1 MSTFAIR
8 PGFPSGCPYADSAES
23 INRGVRMQEKA
34 NDYEEFAEPLRSYAP
49 ALESLMRELLLSRGI
64 QIHYV
69 RSRVKAKA
77 STIRKLEDPAKNY
90 TGISDLTDM
99 LGVRIV
105 TYFPDDVDRVAD
117 VIEREFEIDEENSID
132 KRALLDPDRFG
143 YLSLHFI
150 ARLKSPRIELAE
162 YTRFKEFVFEVQVR
176 SILQHAWAE
185 IEHDL
190 GYKSSSALPP
200 EIKRRFSRVA
210 GMLEVAD
217 DEFQAIRDDL
227 AAHQRKIDRAAGKNW
242 EGIALDEAS
251 IYSLMS
257 RDEGMRSVDRAIAHG
272 LSRSLTRPERS
283 YAASR
288 LAEIRA
294 LGFDTVPEVRSAV
307 LERRE
312 EITAFAVAWIS
323 DENTAKLW
331 AKGTD
336 IVSAEVSE
344 QPYGVD
350 AEFTA
355 LPIGVGLFY
364 YWLLMCASGE
374 VIDPPYH
381 EEAVRSLSRVYRRL
395 SEVSD

>member
-1 MSTFAIR
+1 MFSVM
-8 PGFPSGCPYADSAES
+8 GWG
-23 INRGVRMQEKA
+23 MQDKA
-34 NDYEEFAEPLRSYAP
+34 NDYEDFAEPLRNYAP
-49 ALESLMRELLLSRGI
+49 ALESLMRELLLSQGI

-105 TYFPDDVDRVAD
+105 TYFPDDVDRVAE
-117 VIEREFEIDEENSID
+117 VIRREFEIDDENSID

-150 ARLKSPRIELAE
+150 AQLKSPRIELAE
-162 YTRFKEFVFEVQVR
+162 YTRFKEFIFEVQVR

-217 DEFQAIRDDL
+217 NEFQAIRDDL
-227 AAHQRKIDRAAGKNW
+227 AAHQRGIDRAAGKNW

-251 IYSLMS
+251 VYSLMS
-257 RDEGMRSVDRAIAHG
+257 RDARLRSVDRHIARG
-272 LSRSLTRPERS
+272 VGRSMTRPERS

-288 LAEIRA
+288 LAELRA
-294 LGFDTVPEVRSAV
+294 LGFSTVSDVRSAV
-307 LERRE
+307 LERRG
-312 EITAFAVAWIS
+312 EIEAFAIAWIS
-323 DENTAKLW
+323 DETTGQLW
-331 AKGTD
+331 VKGTD
-336 IVSAEVSE
+336 IINAEASE
-344 QPYGVD
+344 KSYGMD
-350 AEFTA
+350 SDFTA
-355 LPIGVGLFY
+355 LPVGVGLFY
-364 YWLLMCASGE
+364 YWLLLCATGE
-374 VIDPPYH
+374 VDDPPYH
-381 EEAVRSLSRVYRRL
+381 EEAVKSLTRVYKGL
-395 SEVSD
+395 PKAKA

>member
-1 MSTFAIR
+1 MAKFSTW
-8 PGFPSGCPYADSAES
+8 GSGMKD
-23 INRGVRMQEKA
+23 KA
-34 NDYEEFAEPLRSYAP
+34 NDYEDFAEPLRNYAP
-49 ALESLMRELLLSRGI
+49 ALESLMRGLLLSRGI

-105 TYFPDDVDRVAD
+105 TYFPDDVDRVAE
-117 VIEREFEIDEENSID
+117 VIRQEFEIDDENSID
-132 KRALLDPDRFG
+132 KRSLLDPDRFG

-150 ARLKSPRIELAE
+150 AQLKSPRIELAE

-217 DEFQAIRDDL
+217 SEFQAIRDDL
-227 AAHQRKIDRAAGKNW
+227 AEHQRKIDLAAGKNW

-251 IYSLMS
+251 VYSLMVKDV
-257 RDEGMRSVDRAIAHG
+257 R
-272 LSRSLTRPERS
+272 LRSLDRRIARGVGRSMTRPERS

-288 LAEIRA
+288 FAELKV
-294 LGFDTVPEVRSAV
+294 LGFNTLSDVRSAV
-307 LERRE
+307 LDRLE
-312 EITAFAVAWIS
+312 EIEALAIAWMS
-323 DENTAKLW
+323 DETTGQLW

-336 IVSAEVSE
+336 IVNAEATEHGFSNS
-344 QPYGVD
+344 D
-350 AEFTA
+350 FTA
-355 LPIGVGLFY
+355 VPVGVGLFY
-364 YWLLMCASGE
+364 YWLLLCATGE
-374 VIDPPYH
+374 VDDPPYH
-381 EEAVRSLSRVYRRL
+381 EEAVKSLTRVYSGL
-395 SEVSD
+395 PKTGA